1 MEDIFAIF
9 LFSWDSHVQ
18 QTPLIIYF
26 SLYLLW
32 IKQIEEFLNKFGGD
46 VELELLDLDR
56 LVYDELEE
64 KFVNTLEVRPSG
76 VHLLLLIDASFG
88 KVKIAFPDAG

>member
-1 MEDIFAIF
+1 M
-9 LFSWDSHVQ
+9 
-18 QTPLIIYF
+18 
-26 SLYLLW
+26 
-32 IKQIEEFLNKFGGD
+32 NKFGGD

-64 KFVNTLEVRPSG
+64 KFVNALEVRPSG